1 MSQAPGVAEDIDG
14 AHGRRRMFW
23 AQVVALVAGICF
35 TIPAEV
41 AKVRTASE
49 TKVGLLAWIF
59 LTNLDTTF
67 PLLLFLILP
76 LAWFVRSKRQEDDLE
91 MRPAK
96 RIAASHP
103 VDGATS
109 DTSRRLAWA
118 MALACALTSLAGSAW
133 IASTEITVEDKKPPV
148 AFGDLPPAIHD
159 EFSYLFQAKTF
170 LAGKISFPSSPR
182 MPELF
187 DQMHVL
193 NEGRFASRYFP
204 GVGLWLAPF
213 LAIGQPHWGE
223 FLAGALTAFFI
234 FWAARE
240 LAGNWVGLAAGLLTA
255 LSPGMGLFMNLL
267 LSHGPTMAALAFFL
281 FLFLHFMRTGRTS
294 DAFWAGCGLSFAM
307 LCRPLTAA
315 GFGLPFGLWLLWRC
329 ILSAVA
335 AKRSG
340 SPVPPRGE
348 DTGGPMSARGGP
360 VAPDSLTSRFPAGLP
375 LRQVAALALPLVV
388 GFAVLFVY
396 DDAITGDGFLSP
408 YSLYTRIYT
417 PSHIYG
423 FNNVEWGER
432 HRGPKVIENY
442 DRWAENL
449 TPGLAIKNVG
459 TRALATAQWTLGPVP
474 LLMATVVFV
483 LAALWPLDWRWRL
496 VAASIVALH
505 AAYFPYWL
513 AGIQNWHYV
522 FETGPL
528 LLMIFAV
535 TTQQLIQ
542 YWRSSRRMLMSI
554 WWSALIASAV
564 LTNWLPFDPFWNS
577 RLDGGIEELA
587 FSRVKY
593 ERFERF
599 IHAAVTR
606 RPALL
611 LIEPSPSDRHI
622 DFVYNDPDLS
632 GPVIRGRY
640 RPGKTDLAQV
650 VADFPNRTIYLYSV
664 QTARLRIVSRR

>member
-1 MSQAPGVAEDIDG
+1 MSRAPSVAEDSES
-14 AHGRRRMFW
+14 ARRRRRMFW
-23 AQVVALVAGICF
+23 AQVVAVVAGICF

-49 TKVGLLAWIF
+49 TKVGLLAWIL

-67 PLLLFLILP
+67 PLLLFVILP

-91 MRPAK
+91 IRPAN
-96 RIAASHP
+96 RTGASQP
-103 VDGATS
+103 VDCTTS
-109 DTSRRLAWA
+109 DRSRRLAWA

-133 IASTEITVEDKKPPV
+133 IASTEITVEEKKPTVP
-148 AFGDLPPAIHD
+148 FGDLPPAIHD
-159 EFSYLFQAKTF
+159 EFSYLFQTKTF

-213 LAIGQPHWGE
+213 LAIGHPHWGE

-240 LAGNWVGLAAGLLTA
+240 LAGNWVGLRAGLLTA

-281 FLFLHFMRTGRTS
+281 FLFLRFMRTGRTS
-294 DAFWAGCGLSFAM
+294 DVFWAGCGLSFAM

-329 ILSAVA
+329 A
-335 AKRSG
+335 ARMPLVKRFC
-340 SPVPPRGE
+340 SP
-348 DTGGPMSARGGP
+348 M
-360 VAPDSLTSRFPAGLP
+360 APDSPTSRFPAGLP

-396 DDAITGDGFLSP
+396 DYAITGDGFLSP

-423 FNNVEWGER
+423 FNNVDWGER

-442 DRWAENL
+442 DHWAENL
-449 TPGLAIKNVG
+449 TPGLAVKNVG
-459 TRALATAQWTLGPVP
+459 MRALATAQWTLGPAP
-474 LLMATVVFV
+474 LLMATIVFV

-528 LLMIFAV
+528 FVMIFAV

-542 YWRSSRRMLMSI
+542 CWRSSRRTLMPI
-554 WWSALIASAV
+554 WWSALIVSAV
-564 LTNWLPFDPFWNS
+564 VTNWLPFDPFWNS
-577 RLDGGIEELA
+577 RLDRGIEELA

-611 LIEPSPSDRHI
+611 LIEPDPSDRHI
-622 DFVYNDPDLS
+622 DFVYNDPDLI

-664 QTARLRIVSRR
+664 KTARLRIVSRQ

>member
-1 MSQAPGVAEDIDG
+1 MSQAPSVAEDIES
-14 AHGRRRMFW
+14 ARRLRRMFW
-23 AQVVALVAGICF
+23 AQVVALVAGIGF

-67 PLLLFLILP
+67 PLLLFVILP
-76 LAWFVRSKRQEDDLE
+76 LAWFVRSRRQEDDLE
-91 MRPAK
+91 IRPAK
-96 RIAASHP
+96 RLAASQP
-103 VDGATS
+103 VNRTTS
-109 DTSRRLAWA
+109 DTSRRIAWA

-133 IASTEITVEDKKPPV
+133 IASNEITVEEKKPTVP
-148 AFGDLPPAIHD
+148 FGDLPPAIHD
-159 EFSYLFQAKTF
+159 EFSYLFQTKTF

-213 LAIGQPHWGE
+213 LAIGHPHWGE

-281 FLFLHFMRTGRTS
+281 FLFLRFMRTGRTS
-294 DAFWAGCGLSFAM
+294 DVFWAGCGLSFAM

-329 ILSAVA
+329 A
-335 AKRSG
+335 ARMPLVKRFR
-340 SPVPPRGE
+340 SP
-348 DTGGPMSARGGP
+348 M
-360 VAPDSLTSRFPAGLP
+360 APDSPTSRFPAGLP

-388 GFAVLFVY
+388 GFVVLFVY
-396 DDAITGDGFLSP
+396 DYAITGDGFLSP

-432 HRGPKVIENY
+432 HPGPKVIENY
-442 DRWAENL
+442 DHWAENL
-449 TPGLAIKNVG
+449 TPGLAVKNVG
-459 TRALATAQWTLGPVP
+459 MRALATAQWTLGPVP
-474 LLMATVVFV
+474 LLMATIVFV

-528 LLMIFAV
+528 FVMIFAV

-542 YWRSSRRMLMSI
+542 YWRSSQRKLMPI
-554 WWSALIASAV
+554 WWSALIVSAV
-564 LTNWLPFDPFWNS
+564 VTNWLPFDPFWNS
-577 RLDGGIEELA
+577 RLDRGIEELA

-593 ERFERF
+593 ERFQRY
-599 IHAAVTR
+599 IHTAVTR

-611 LIEPSPSDRHI
+611 LIEPDPSDRHI

-640 RPGKTDLAQV
+640 RSGKTDLAQV

-664 QTARLRIVSRR
+664 KTARLRIVSRR

>member
-1 MSQAPGVAEDIDG
+1 MSRALKSAEAAENRSG
-14 AHGRRRMFW
+14 WRLMLW
-23 AQVVALVAGICF
+23 AQLIALLTGLCLTV
-35 TIPAEV
+35 PAEIEFTRLRV
-41 AKVRTASE
+41 AAQ
-49 TKVGLLAWIF
+49 TKAGLLAWTLF
-59 LTNLDTTF
+59 TNLDTTF
-67 PLLLFLILP
+67 PLLLFAILP
-76 LAWFVRSKRQEDDLE
+76 LAWFIRSKRDGRAESPPGNRL
-91 MRPAK
+91 
-96 RIAASHP
+96 AASCE
-103 VDGATS
+103 VDRTKRVV
-109 DTSRRLAWA
+109 DRRVPWLI
-118 MALACALTSLAGSAW
+118 ALACGLTSLAASAW
-133 IASTEITVEDKKPPV
+133 IASTPISVREMQPRVP
-148 AFGDLPPAIHD
+148 FGGLPPAIHD

-170 LAGKISFPSSPR
+170 LAGKLSFPSSPR

-213 LAIGQPHWGE
+213 VAIGHPHWGE
-223 FLAGALTAFFI
+223 WLAGALTAFFI

-281 FLFLHFMRTGRTS
+281 FLFLRLMRTGRAR

-315 GFGLPFGLWLLWRC
+315 GFALPFGLWLVWRC
-329 ILSAVA
+329 IAALPAVNRFSSRVPTRDTTTGRP
-335 AKRSG
+335 KFL
-340 SPVPPRGE
+340 PVRAG
-348 DTGGPMSARGGP
+348 AQ
-360 VAPDSLTSRFPAGLP
+360 TSQFPAGLP
-375 LRQVAALALPLVV
+375 LRQVAALALPLAI
-388 GFAVLFVY
+388 GFAVLFIY

-417 PSHIYG
+417 PRHIYG
-423 FNNVEWGER
+423 FNNVEWGDR
-432 HRGPKVIENY
+432 HGGPKVIENY

-449 TPGLAIKNVG
+449 TPRLAVENVRK
-459 TRALATAQWTLGPVP
+459 RALATAQWTLGPVP
-474 LLMATVVFV
+474 LAMAIVAFV
-483 LAALWPLDWRWRL
+483 LAAVWAVDWRWRL
-496 VAASIVALH
+496 IAASIVSLH

-513 AGIQNWHYV
+513 AGIMNWHYV

-535 TTQQLIQ
+535 TTQQLMSD
-542 YWRSSRRMLMSI
+542 WKASRRKLMPV
-554 WWSALIASAV
+554 WWSALVASAIV
-564 LTNWLPFDPFWNS
+564 TNWLPFDPFWTS

-593 ERFERF
+593 EQFNRF
-599 IHAAVTR
+599 IDHAVTR

-611 LIEPSPSDRHI
+611 LIEANPSDRHI
-622 DFVYNDPDLS
+622 DFVYNDPDLKS
-632 GPVIRGRY
+632 PVLRGRY

-650 VADFPNRTIYLYSV
+650 VAAFPERTIYLYRV
-664 QTARLRIVSRR
+664 QPPELRLISYGK